1 MKKSGRPGKNEIN
14 RECKDAILEATV
26 ELIGSIGADAVT
38 VRKVCEKADVS
49 IGTFYHYF
57 SDKNDLMMAFVRE
70 ESFDGFDLETPL
82 ADIAGRLT
90 ELYMHLI
97 GKYQELGRDFM
108 RSFYTTGNQALS
120 AYLDEENGHFAEGT
134 VMARSEKE
142 MLEAVKTGILPSDL
156 NIHQIAMDVCTI
168 IKGCVFEWCLTDAR
182 MGIEATL
189 HRIICCYFSG
199 LLCPDEN

>member
-1 MKKSGRPGKNEIN
+1 MKKSGRPGKNEAN
-14 RECKDAILEATV
+14 RACKEAILNATV
-26 ELIGSIGADAVT
+26 DLIGSIGADAVT

-70 ESFDGFDLETPL
+70 DSFDGFDLQTPL
-82 ADIAGRLT
+82 TDIAGRIT

-97 GKYQELGRDFM
+97 ERYQDLGRDFM
-108 RSFYTTGNQALS
+108 KSFYTTGNQALS
-120 AYLDEENGHFAEGT
+120 AYLDEVDGRFAEGT

-142 MLEAVKTGILPSDL
+142 LDAAVIAGILQPDL

-168 IKGCVFEWCLTDAR
+168 VKGCVFEWCLTENR
-182 MGIEATL
+182 MNIQETL
-189 HRIICCYFSG
+189 SRIMHRYLRDLSSM
-199 LLCPDEN
+199 